1 MFFESVMAV
10 PTVYQT
16 GSGDLLL
23 ELGVGVKEAVIMAL
37 EFVSKHLGNRMN
49 FLC

>member
-1 MFFESVMAV
+1 MAV

-23 ELGVGVKEAVIMAL
+23 ELGVKEVVIMAL